1 MSASRECASGRR
13 PRRARRPSAHPLLV
27 ACLFALAFGAPATA
41 QVDSTAHLRPV
52 SAMWR
57 SMLIPGWGQA
67 ATGRWVTGATFT
79 AWEGACIMMM
89 LKAQGEV
96 HQIRASGA
104 AHITTKKQEV
114 QDWTVLLIFNHLFA
128 GAEAFVAAHLQDFPA
143 DLHIRAVPRGL
154 VVSVPLPKP

>member
-1 MSASRECASGRR
+1 MANTTLATGQVADTT
-13 PRRARRPSAHPLLV
+13 AR
-27 ACLFALAFGAPATA
+27 
-41 QVDSTAHLRPV
+41 LRPV

-79 AWEGACIMMM
+79 AWEGTCIMMV
-89 LKAQGEV
+89 LKTQGEA
-96 HQIRASGA
+96 HHIRASGA
-104 AHITTKKQEV
+104 SHITTKKQEV

-128 GAEAFVAAHLQDFPA
+128 GAEAFVSAHLQDFPA

-154 VVSVPLPKP
+154 VVSVPLPRP